1 MSLAPKKVLLVGP
14 VLSNSGYGEHARCVL
29 RSLISNITKFD
40 IYIQPTMWGNTSTST
55 SDTPENRFILD
66 CISRTATYEGK
77 YDISLQVALPNEWKP
92 LADRNIG
99 FTAAVETDRCNPQ
112 WIQHCNA
119 MDEVVVVSDHA
130 GKSLSNFKYPLQ
142 DQAGN
147 SVGLLSLEKPYTIIG
162 YPVKSYT
169 DSTFASELDLPDQ
182 CFLSVVQAAPRKDH
196 VTMIKTFVEEFKDE
210 EVGLLLKMNLVK
222 DSIPDRYNLL
232 RHLRGVLHGIDPENK
247 RKCKVIL
254 LHGRLAEGDLHSL
267 YLDPRI
273 KAYITTTHGEG
284 YGLPIF
290 EAAYSG
296 LPVIAPNWSGYLDFL
311 RAPYTNKKSGKTK
324 WKSLFM
330 KTKCSVNKVNGDA
343 HMKDIIF
350 PESQWAYVDQEH
362 FRKNLRTVLRS
373 NKMYREEASILKDH
387 LHDEYS
393 VAKINEKIMNVV
405 IGTEQ
410 TSESTAES
418 SEPSVFM
425 A

>member
-14 VLSNSGYGEHARCVL
+14 VLSNSGYGEHARCIL
-29 RSLISNITKFD
+29 RSLIANITKFD
-40 IYIQPTMWGNTSTST
+40 IYIQPTMWGQTSTST
-55 SDTPENRFILD
+55 ANTPENRFILD
-66 CISRTATYEGK
+66 CISRTQSYKGK
-77 YDISLQVALPNEWKP
+77 YDISLQVALPNEWKT
-92 LADRNIG
+92 LADKNIG

-112 WIQHCNA
+112 WIQHCNQ

-130 GKSLSNFKYPLQ
+130 GKSITNFKYPLQ

-147 SVGLLSLEKPYTIIG
+147 AVGILSLEKPYTVIG

-169 DSTFASELDLPDQ
+169 DSSFASQLDLPEQ
-182 CFLSVVQAAPRKDH
+182 CFLSVVQAAPRKDY
-196 VTMIKTFVEEFKDE
+196 VTLIKTFIEEFKDE
-210 EVGLLLKMNLVK
+210 EVGLLLKMNLIK
-222 DSIPDRYNLL
+222 DSVPDRYNLT
-232 RHLRGVLHGIDPENK
+232 RHLKGVLNSIDPGKE

-254 LHGRLAEGDLHSL
+254 LHGRLEESDLHSL

-273 KAYITTTHGEG
+273 KAYVTTTHGEG

-296 LPVIAPNWSGYLDFL
+296 LPVVAPNWSGYLDFL

-324 WKSLFM
+324 WKSLFL
-330 KTKCSVNKVNGDA
+330 KTKCSVNKVEPDA

-350 PESQWAYVDQEH
+350 PESQWAYVDQDH
-362 FRKNLRTVLRS
+362 FKKNLRSVLRS
-373 NKMYREEASILKDH
+373 NKLYRDEAEALKNY
-387 LHDEYS
+387 LHEAYS
-393 VAKINEKIMNVV
+393 SGKINDQIMNIIDGLNTDSLV
-405 IGTEQ
+405 
-410 TSESTAES
+410 APES